1 MHVLRAGPL
10 TTTWF
15 PEHGMVGAS
24 LTHEGE
30 ELLGQR
36 GGLDADLEKGSAF
49 GIPLLAPW
57 ANRLGGLRYGE
68 VEIRPQ
74 DAKLDANGLPKDG
87 AMAGRPWTIE
97 EARETTLTAAFESS
111 PPVLAVFPFPHRL
124 RVTAELTPTALTVTT
139 ELTATGVVPVPV
151 AFGWHPLF
159 TLPGVPRERLEVV
172 VPAVRES
179 VLDPRGIPTGAAQ
192 DRTFADGPLAART
205 ADDEYPAVAGD
216 LVLRGGGR
224 ELRVRFGAPG
234 YPVGH
239 LWAPEGQDF
248 VAWEPMTAP
257 TNALV
262 SHDGLRSV
270 LPGRSF
276 AATFTVLVGEQDG
289 SDPFYSPRTSA
300 T

>member
-36 GGLDADLEKGSAF
+36 GGFDAYLEKGSAF

-97 EARETTLTAAFESS
+97 EAGGSCACASARRTTPS
-111 PPVLAVFPFPHRL
+111 
-124 RVTAELTPTALTVTT
+124 VTS
-139 ELTATGVVPVPV
+139 
-151 AFGWHPLF
+151 
-159 TLPGVPRERLEVV
+159 RR
-172 VPAVRES
+172 RK
-179 VLDPRGIPTGAAQ
+179 
-192 DRTFADGPLAART
+192 ART
-205 ADDEYPAVAGD
+205 SW
-216 LVLRGGGR
+216 
-224 ELRVRFGAPG
+224 
-234 YPVGH
+234 H
-239 LWAPEGQDF
+239 
-248 VAWEPMTAP
+248 
-257 TNALV
+257 
-262 SHDGLRSV
+262 
-270 LPGRSF
+270 
-276 AATFTVLVGEQDG
+276 G
-289 SDPFYSPRTSA
+289 SR
-300 T
+300 